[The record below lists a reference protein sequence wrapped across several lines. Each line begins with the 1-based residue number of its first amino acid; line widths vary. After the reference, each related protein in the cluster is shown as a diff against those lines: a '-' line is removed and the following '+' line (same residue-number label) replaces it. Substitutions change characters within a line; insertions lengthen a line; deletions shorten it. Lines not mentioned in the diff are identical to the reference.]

1 MKINIYKEDMELIEK
16 ALRDEVELLK
26 LKKLM
31 NQNRVLDYEIL
42 NAEDLLD
49 RFLFIK
55 RVYGYKDISKLI

>member
-1 MKINIYKEDMELIEK
+1 MKINIYKEDMELLEK

-26 LKKLM
+26 LM
-31 NQNRVLDYEIL
+31 NQNRILDYEIM

-49 RFLFIK
+49 KFLFIK